1 MGKIP
6 IVCRVLLLLN
16 WVWSHI
22 RFQNE
27 KELCTDLISTL
38 NRNRRLLINLNVIIL
53 FDVNT
58 NDSLLNSVFCYIED
72 KNLFKITVMISIIL
86 KNNAPE

>member
-1 MGKIP
+1 M
-6 IVCRVLLLLN
+6 
-16 WVWSHI
+16 
-22 RFQNE
+22 
-27 KELCTDLISTL
+27 ELCTDLISTL